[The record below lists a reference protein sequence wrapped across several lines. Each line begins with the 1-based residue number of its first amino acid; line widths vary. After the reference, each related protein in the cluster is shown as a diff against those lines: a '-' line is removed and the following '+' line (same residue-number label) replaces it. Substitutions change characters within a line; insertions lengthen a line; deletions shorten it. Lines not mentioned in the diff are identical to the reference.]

1 MSCQSQSVES
11 SSIQSKQLISIVM
24 GGEGLF
30 DGQAHEEGG
39 GRDDSRDRDEER
51 KARNRAALKKFRDK
65 EKKEKEEK
73 ARRMEELRR
82 ENEEI
87 EQRTAVHQ
95 QVRWEV
101 RKVVVAVHQQVGRKC
116 ASAGEVRWGEEMR
129 KVEGGDKVLADFEA
143 ISTVMNFNLFRN
155 R

>member
-1 MSCQSQSVES
+1 MGQSVES

-65 EKKEKEEK
+65 EKKEKEAK
-73 ARRMEELRR
+73 TRRMEELRR
-82 ENEEI
+82 EDQEI

-95 QVRWEV
+95 QELSFLRQ
-101 RKVVVAVHQQVGRKC
+101 VVTAHVQENGNGILEAEPVLK
-116 ASAGEVRWGEEMR
+116 SFLEEDQDQNS
-129 KVEGGDKVLADFEA
+129 G
-143 ISTVMNFNLFRN
+143 
-155 R
+155 

>member
-1 MSCQSQSVES
+1 MVGWSYKTGFLDYYSKKRNTFDIYGLRLFCQSQSVES

-73 ARRMEELRR
+73 ARRMEELR
-82 ENEEI
+82 
-87 EQRTAVHQ
+87 
-95 QVRWEV
+95 
-101 RKVVVAVHQQVGRKC
+101 
-116 ASAGEVRWGEEMR
+116 S
-129 KVEGGDKVLADFEA
+129 
-143 ISTVMNFNLFRN
+143 
-155 R
+155 